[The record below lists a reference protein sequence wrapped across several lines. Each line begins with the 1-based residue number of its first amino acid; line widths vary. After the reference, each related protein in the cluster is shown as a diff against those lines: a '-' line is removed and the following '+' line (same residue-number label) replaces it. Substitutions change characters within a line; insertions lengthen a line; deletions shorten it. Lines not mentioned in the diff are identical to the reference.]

1 MLGFVPTD
9 TQSVVVPNLDSAGV
23 LNEKGPW
30 RAQTHHRKKKSTQN
44 LKVKGNESMTIE
56 TSA

>member
-9 TQSVVVPNLDSAGV
+9 TQSVVVPNLDRAGV
-23 LNEKGPW
+23 LNEKRPW
-30 RAQTHHRKKKSTQN
+30 RVQTHHRKEKSTQN